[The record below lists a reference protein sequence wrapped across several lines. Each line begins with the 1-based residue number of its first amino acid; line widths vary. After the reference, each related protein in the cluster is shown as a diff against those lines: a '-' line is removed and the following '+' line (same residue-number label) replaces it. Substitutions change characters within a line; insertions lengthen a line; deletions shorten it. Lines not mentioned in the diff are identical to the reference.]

1 MKRIVV
7 GITGASGTIY
17 AVDLLEKLH
26 QRPDV
31 EVHLVMSAWAKKNLE
46 LETDYSLAQLTALA
60 DAQIIPP
67 IPAFYNHP
75 QSIQDLVN
83 HQTMKILDAFHIH
96 NETDRRWEGD

>member
-31 EVHLVMSAWAKKNLE
+31 EVHLVMSAWAKKKLGVR
-46 LETDYSLAQLTALA
+46 D
-60 DAQIIPP
+60 
-67 IPAFYNHP
+67 
-75 QSIQDLVN
+75 
-83 HQTMKILDAFHIH
+83 
-96 NETDRRWEGD
+96 